1 MILSKND
8 ALIKSKMRKGKD
20 ITLTKKCGQK
30 FDVNFDRTLDSFGHI

>member
-20 ITLTKKCGQK
+20 ITLTKSAGAAQQS
-30 FDVNFDRTLDSFGHI
+30 NFS